1 MSRKRNKGLDRRGR
15 LMMLMWMSIW
25 LGGSLWSGLHG
36 GNGVLTAVWHGFLTM
51 AGCMGLFLL
60 GCCLRSLPEM
70 WRHEL
75 ERIQKERKEKEDRRR
90 EFYEELD
97 RKYKGTNWDKE
108 PLPPMERFDDTGCP
122 GIMM

>member
-36 GNGVLTAVWHGFLTM
+36 GNGVLTAVWHGFLVM
-51 AGCMGLFLL
+51 VGCMGLFLL
-60 GCCLRSLPEM
+60 GYCLRSLPEM

-75 ERIQKERKEKEDRRR
+75 ERQERELREKEDSRR
-90 EFYEELD
+90 ELIEEIE